1 MLPSSATPVSLPQ
14 NTIITS
20 RQILVVDDDESGCRA
35 LCRLLD
41 CKGYSCR
48 GAHSADEAL
57 QTMESGDFDLI
68 IADIN
73 MQGNTRLEFIRNLRN
88 RETLVPIILI
98 TGHPSIETAVAA
110 TSLNAS
116 AYLLKPLDT
125 DRLLLIVAEIFDRQ
139 SIFTALQEHRHK
151 QEEALRSMQS
161 LEATFMHSNGFGASA
176 ALQSYITL
184 TFEQMVES
192 LLDLKAMME
201 TVVVKGSHRSQSDR
215 LSTTRPL
222 VLINA
227 IQDAIKVLDHTRN
240 SFKSKELAG
249 LRLKLEALLN
259 TPIARNAGIVSGSG
273 DGTPTRIQTP

>member
-1 MLPSSATPVSLPQ
+1 MIVPP
-14 NTIITS
+14 
-20 RQILVVDDDESGCRA
+20 RRILVVDDDEPGCRA

-41 CKGYSCR
+41 CKGYNCQ

-57 QTMESGDFDLI
+57 RTMESGDFDLI

-88 RETLVPIILI
+88 QETPIPFILI
-98 TGHPSIETAVAA
+98 TGHATIETAAAA

-125 DRLLLIVAEIFDRQ
+125 DRLLIIVAEIFDRQ
-139 SIFTALQEHRHK
+139 SIFTALQEHRRK
-151 QEEALRSMQS
+151 QEEALHLMQS
-161 LEATFMHSNGFGASA
+161 LEATFMHSNGCGASA

-201 TVVVKGSHRSQSDR
+201 TVVVKGLHSSQSDR

-259 TPIARNAGIVSGSG
+259 TPLATKTGNASGYG
-273 DGTPTRIQTP
+273 TGTPSRSTHTENLPISATPFQA